1 MSQGMS
7 PPAPLQG
14 PLPGPVVLLVPD
26 GGCLLPRPRSPGA
39 ATPSASPWA
48 SSDGSER
55 EGGNRWTW
63 ERLDCEGPQ
72 PQAGSAF
79 KTGPGGIC
87 ENRSPSGVTS
97 TGRDPRGTE
106 GWPGAARKLLPNP
119 QRKGGKDN
127 ALSVWGSGSCPRGTT
142 PGSNVASPAGCL
154 RALICCGCCAPTAGN
169 VTRWPGYTC

>member
-55 EGGNRWTW
+55 EGGNSGLGKGWTVKDPSPRPGPHS
-63 ERLDCEGPQ
+63 RL
-72 PQAGSAF
+72 
-79 KTGPGGIC
+79 
-87 ENRSPSGVTS
+87 
-97 TGRDPRGTE
+97 
-106 GWPGAARKLLPNP
+106 AR
-119 QRKGGKDN
+119 
-127 ALSVWGSGSCPRGTT
+127 
-142 PGSNVASPAGCL
+142 VASVKTE
-154 RALICCGCCAPTAGN
+154 APR
-169 VTRWPGYTC
+169 V